1 MAITSSLAEPSR
13 TAVLTAAARA
23 LHRDEPAPW
32 VLDDPLAAGLAGPDG
47 TAMMA
52 RLRAEL
58 PAPGLLAFVR
68 WVCVRSRFAEDTA
81 EEAASRGVGQ
91 YVIVGAALDSFACR
105 RGDLQARMRVF
116 EVDHPATQ
124 AWKRQRLADLGLA
137 RPPNLAF
144 VPADLG
150 RQPLRD
156 ALEAAGFDASVP
168 AVFSWLGVTMYL
180 RPEAIRATLAAVANC
195 AAGTRIVLTYNQPQ
209 VALQGLGAQ
218 VEAVM
223 ARLVGDLGEP
233 FVSLFTPGEAEQLLR
248 EHGFGEVT
256 HFGPGEALATYFS
269 GRTDVRLGGAQR
281 LIAATVT

>member
-1 MAITSSLAEPSR
+1 MSSSAEPSR

-47 TAMMA
+47 TVMMA

-81 EEAASRGVGQ
+81 EEAASRGIGQ
-91 YVIVGAALDSFACR
+91 YVILGAGLDSFACR
-105 RGDLQARMRVF
+105 RGGQRARLRIF

-124 AWKRQRLADLGLA
+124 AWKRQRLAALGLPS
-137 RPPNLAF
+137 PPDLAF
-144 VPADLG
+144 VPADLE

-156 ALEAAGFDASVP
+156 ALAAAGFDASAP

-180 RPEAIRATLAAVANC
+180 RPEAIRATLATVADC
-195 AAGTRIVLTYNQPQ
+195 AAGT
-209 VALQGLGAQ
+209 GS
-218 VEAVM
+218 
-223 ARLVGDLGEP
+223 AR
-233 FVSLFTPGEAEQLLR
+233 
-248 EHGFGEVT
+248 
-256 HFGPGEALATYFS
+256 
-269 GRTDVRLGGAQR
+269 
-281 LIAATVT
+281 

>member
-1 MAITSSLAEPSR
+1 M
-13 TAVLTAAARA
+13 LTAAARA

-47 TAMMA
+47 TVMMA

-81 EEAASRGVGQ
+81 EEAAARGIGQ
-91 YVIVGAALDSFACR
+91 YVILGAGLDSFAW
-105 RGDLQARMRVF
+105 RGDRRATLRVF

-137 RPPNLAF
+137 SPPHLAF
-144 VPADLG
+144 VPADLE

-156 ALEAAGFDASVP
+156 ALAAAGFDASAP

-180 RPEAIRATLAAVANC
+180 RPEAIRATLATVANC

-218 VEAVM
+218 VEAVI
-223 ARLVGDLGEP
+223 ARVVGDLGEP

-248 EHGFGEVT
+248 GHGFGEVT

>member
-23 LHRDEPAPW
+23 LHRDEPPPW
-32 VLDDPLAAGLAGPDG
+32 VLDDPLAAGLDGLDG
-47 TAMMA
+47 TVMMT

-68 WVCVRSRFAEDTA
+68 WVCVRSRFAEDTV
-81 EEAASRGVGQ
+81 EEAASRGIGQ
-91 YVIVGAALDSFACR
+91 YVILGAGLDSFACR
-105 RGDLQARMRVF
+105 RGDLGARLRVF

-124 AWKRQRLADLGLA
+124 AWKRQRLADLGLG

-144 VPADLG
+144 VPADLE
-150 RQPLRD
+150 RQQLRD
-156 ALEAAGFDASVP
+156 ALEAAGFDGGAP

-180 RPEAIRATLAAVANC
+180 RPEAIEATLATVANC

-218 VEAVM
+218 VEAVI
-223 ARLVGDLGEP
+223 ARVVGDLGEP
-233 FVSLFTPGEAEQLLR
+233 FVSLFTPGEAERLLR
-248 EHGFGEVT
+248 GHRFGEVT

-269 GRTDVRLGGAQR
+269 GRTDVQLGGAQR

>member
-81 EEAASRGVGQ
+81 EEAASGGIGQ
-91 YVIVGAALDSFACR
+91 YVILGAGLDSFACR
-105 RGDLQARMRVF
+105 RGDLGTRMRVF

-124 AWKRQRLADLGLA
+124 AWKRQRLADLGLTS
-137 RPPNLAF
+137 PPNLAF
-144 VPADLG
+144 VPADLE

-156 ALEAAGFDASVP
+156 ALAAAGFDGGAP

-180 RPEAIRATLAAVANC
+180 RLEAIQATLATVANC

-218 VEAVM
+218 VEAVI
-223 ARLVGDLGEP
+223 ARVVGDLGEP

-248 EHGFGEVT
+248 GHGFGEVT